1 MAKTESF
8 RVLAYDIDPTIS
20 ATQNKQS
27 QNEYIITND
36 SASSCRR
43 VQMMIRRDKRMHWA
57 LFFSSIFQ
65 VGKDLFLPIGFPH
78 SVEPNYLQYQFYDS
92 IQGLSSYLRGVVTT
106 SAVLHAA
113 GVGSSSADAL
123 SAAMAWAT
131 RDGIGMIGGLLFSY
145 AASPFFDAYVK
156 EFRLFADVINDVGLT
171 LDMAAPLFP
180 SAQILLVSCVATIC
194 KVMCGMAAGATKA
207 SITAHFA
214 KRGNMADLNAKEST
228 QESLMTLVGMS
239 LGILL
244 AKQLRNLGA
253 SNNPDAAEE
262 RKSDAITTWA
272 VFLILTILHVWANYR
287 GVTLLKLKTLNKKRA
302 QAALQR
308 LIKECSIK
316 IVTAGKVP
324 LSILQNQSEIEL
336 LRNMILSPNEI
347 SESILP
353 NIILLRKLRLGVN
366 ISDIFVDNNDAI
378 DAFHLFRNEKYVLWL
393 RNKAVYVALRCGANQ
408 NDELKA
414 FLHALIIQKCELGSN
429 TACNT
434 RIKNFVDILYGEEEV
449 FLNILRSQGW
459 DVDNKL
465 YLDFGRPRFD
475 CITKDN

>member
-1 MAKTESF
+1 MAKTESL

-20 ATQNKQS
+20 ATQNKRR

-36 SASSCRR
+36 NAASCRR
-43 VQMMIRRDKRMHWA
+43 VQMVIRRDKKVHLA
-57 LFFSSIFQ
+57 LIFSSIFQ
-65 VGKDLFLPIGFPH
+65 VGKDLFLPIDFPH

-156 EFRLFADVINDVGLT
+156 EFRLFADVINDMGLT

-180 SAQILLVSCVATIC
+180 STQTLIVSCLATIC
-194 KVMCGMAAGATKA
+194 KVMCGMAAGATKT

-239 LGILL
+239 FGILL
-244 AKQLRNLGA
+244 AKQL
-253 SNNPDAAEE
+253 

-272 VFLILTILHVWANYR
+272 VFVFLTILHVWANYR

-302 QAALQR
+302 QAALQG

-324 LSILQNQSEIEL
+324 PSILQNQNEIEL
-336 LRNMILSPNEI
+336 MRNMILSPNEI

-353 NIILLRKLRLGVN
+353 NIILLGKLRLGVN
-366 ISDIFVDNNDAI
+366 ISGILVDNNEAI

-414 FLHALIIQKCELGSN
+414 FLHALIIQKCDLGSS

-434 RIKNFVDILYGEEEV
+434 MIKNVVDMLYGEEEV
-449 FLNILRSQGW
+449 FLNLLRSRGW

-475 CITKDN
+475 CIMKDS